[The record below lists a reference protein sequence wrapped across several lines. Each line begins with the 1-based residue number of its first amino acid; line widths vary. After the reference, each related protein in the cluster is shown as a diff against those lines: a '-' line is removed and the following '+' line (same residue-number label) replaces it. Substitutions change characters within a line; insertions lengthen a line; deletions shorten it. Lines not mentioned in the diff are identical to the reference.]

1 MIYSIEPRNR
11 ILVKGYGFLS
21 FAKSIGKNV
30 TCKYRQRLLHIAEKS
45 AVTKVATDTLKT
57 TWKGAFQKTVCNKIL
72 VRIKI
77 ADKISNTSSQ
87 NGPETNSIK
96 SLNTGIQTEDAIR
109 SGIYISP
116 EKRQEIV
123 DGLRL
128 T

>member
-11 ILVKGYGFLS
+11 IKGYGFWS
-21 FAKSIGKNV
+21 FAKSIGKNL
-30 TCKYRQRLLHIAEKS
+30 TGTYRQRLLHIAEKS

-57 TWKGAFQKTVCNKIL
+57 TWKRAFQKTVCNKIL

-87 NGPETNSIK
+87 NGRETNSIK
-96 SLNTGIQTEDAIR
+96 SLNTAIQTEDVIQR
-109 SGIYISP
+109 NGIYISP
-116 EKRQEIV
+116 AKRQEYV
-123 DGLRL
+123 DGFRL

>member
-57 TWKGAFQKTVCNKIL
+57 TWKRAFQKTVCNKIL

-87 NGPETNSIK
+87 NGPEINSIK
-96 SLNTGIQTEDAIR
+96 SLNTAIQTEDAIR

>member
-21 FAKSIGKNV
+21 FAKSIGKNL
-30 TCKYRQRLLHIAEKS
+30 TGKYRQRLLHIAEKS

-57 TWKGAFQKTVCNKIL
+57 NWKRAFQKTVCNKIL

-96 SLNTGIQTEDAIR
+96 SLNIAIQTEDAIR

>member
-45 AVTKVATDTLKT
+45 VVTKVATDTLKT

-96 SLNTGIQTEDAIR
+96 SLNTAIQTEDAIR

>member
-57 TWKGAFQKTVCNKIL
+57 TWKRAFQKTVHNKIL

-96 SLNTGIQTEDAIR
+96 SLNTAIQTEDAIR

>member
-11 ILVKGYGFLS
+11 VLVKGYGFLS
-21 FAKSIGKNV
+21 FAKSIGKNL
-30 TCKYRQRLLHIAEKS
+30 TGKYRQRLLHIAEKS

>member
-11 ILVKGYGFLS
+11 VLVKGYGFLS
-21 FAKSIGKNV
+21 FAKSIGKNL
-30 TCKYRQRLLHIAEKS
+30 TGKYRQRLLHIAEKS

-57 TWKGAFQKTVCNKIL
+57 TWNRAFQKTVCNKIL

-96 SLNTGIQTEDAIR
+96 SLNTAIQTEDAIR

>member
-21 FAKSIGKNV
+21 FAKSLGKNL
-30 TCKYRQRLLHIAEKS
+30 TGKYYQRLLHIAEKT

-57 TWKGAFQKTVCNKIL
+57 NWKRAFQKTVHNKIL

-87 NGPETNSIK
+87 NGPETNSMK
-96 SLNTGIQTEDAIR
+96 SLNTAIQTEDAIR

-123 DGLRL
+123 DGFRL

>member
-11 ILVKGYGFLS
+11 VLVKGYGFLS
-21 FAKSIGKNV
+21 FAKSIGKNL
-30 TCKYRQRLLHIAEKS
+30 TGKYRQRLLHIAEKS

-57 TWKGAFQKTVCNKIL
+57 TWKRAFQKTVCNKIL

-96 SLNTGIQTEDAIR
+96 SLNTAIQTEDAIR